1 MAVKQETRR
10 QPSGLTPGK
19 KAVSA
24 ASMPVVA
31 QVQKR
36 TLKQKLLRGGLIV
49 FLGLCLL
56 LLFAGGVFYGLTS
69 MKIIDP
75 EEQAQ
80 KMGWQDNVV
89 VKAAIDKLKTPQQA
103 EIVVKPDKDEP
114 ATVQPQPGILGG
126 TTQPYGMTGASAM
139 PPVVQVAPI
148 DTKERDRLEKVRQQ
162 EEKKRV
168 SKLARLYEG
177 MKPSEAVSI
186 MEQLDDDTIVAVLNR
201 MEEDNA
207 AKVLAGFDS
216 SRAAS
221 LSAAMLRN
229 RPNQTFIP
237 QQN

>member
-1 MAVKQETRR
+1 MAAKQGTSR
-10 QPSGLTPGK
+10 QPGGLKPGK
-19 KAVSA
+19 KAVNESSA
-24 ASMPVVA
+24 PVIE

-36 TLKQKLLRGGLIV
+36 TIKQKIVRGGLIA
-49 FLGLCLL
+49 FLGLCVLFLL
-56 LLFAGGVFYGLTS
+56 AGGFLYGLTS

-80 KMGWQDNVV
+80 KMGWQDNAM
-89 VKAAIDKLKTPQQA
+89 VKTAISKMKTPQKA

-114 ATVQPQPGILGG
+114 ATVQPQQGTLGG
-126 TTQPYGMTGASAM
+126 TAQPYGMAGGTAM
-139 PPVVQVAPI
+139 PPVVQVAPV
-148 DTKERDRLEKVRQQ
+148 DTKERDRLEKLRQQ

-186 MEQLDDDTIVAVLNR
+186 MEQLDDNTVVAVLNR

-221 LSAAMLRN
+221 LSTAMLRN
-229 RPNQTFIP
+229 RANQALIP

>member
-1 MAVKQETRR
+1 MAEKQQTSR
-10 QPSGLTPGK
+10 QPGGLKPGK
-19 KAVSA
+19 KAVSEP
-24 ASMPVVA
+24 SMPVVE
-31 QVQKR
+31 QIQKR
-36 TLKQKLLRGGLIV
+36 TIKQKIVRGGLIA
-49 FLGLCLL
+49 FLGLCVLFLL
-56 LLFAGGVFYGLTS
+56 AGGFLYGLTS

-80 KMGWQDNVV
+80 KMGWQDNAM
-89 VKAAIDKLKTPQQA
+89 VKNAINKMKKPQQA

-114 ATVQPQPGILGG
+114 ATVQPQQGTLGG
-126 TTQPYGMTGASAM
+126 TMQPSGLTSPAAM

-148 DTKERDRLEKVRQQ
+148 DTKERDRLEKLRQQ

-186 MEQLDDDTIVAVLNR
+186 MEQLDDNTIVAILNR

-221 LSAAMLRN
+221 LSTAMLRN
-229 RPNQTFIP
+229 RANQALIP